1 MDENGVIF
9 SWDAVLALIPLFV
22 VIMAIFNVNYSAL
35 EDQNQDIR
43 LSHMAEDSMNAM
55 ARYRQKNGLNLLETI
70 SNTLLEHNNDGT
82 GIIEAGKIAA
92 PFLDKTLQ
100 GVNYRLTEENQINK
114 TITASADFKG
124 AENVEVSSR
133 SYGGYIFKLW
143 VWE

>member
-1 MDENGVIF
+1 MDEKGFIF
-9 SWDAVLALIPLFV
+9 SWDAILALIPVFV
-22 VIMAIFNVNYSAL
+22 VITAIFNVNYSTL
-35 EDQNQDIR
+35 EDPNQDIR

-55 ARYRQKNGLNLLETI
+55 ASYRQNNGLSLLETI
-70 SNTLLEHNNDGT
+70 SNTLLEHGNDGT
-82 GIIEAGKIAA
+82 GIKEAGKIAG
-92 PFLDKTLQ
+92 PFLNKTLP

-133 SYGGYIFKLW
+133 SYGCYIFKLW

>member
-1 MDENGVIF
+1 MDEKGFIF
-9 SWDAVLALIPLFV
+9 SWDAVLALIPVFV
-22 VIMAIFNVNYSAL
+22 VITAIFNVNYSSL
-35 EDQNQDIR
+35 EDPNQDIR
-43 LSHMAEDSMNAM
+43 LSHMAGDSMNAM
-55 ARYRQKNGLNLLETI
+55 ASYRQKNGLSLLETI
-70 SNTLLEHNNDGT
+70 SNILLEHNNDGA
-82 GIIEAGKIAA
+82 GIKEAEKIAT

>member
-1 MDENGVIF
+1 MDEKGFIF
-9 SWDAVLALIPLFV
+9 SWDAVLALIPVFM
-22 VIMAIFNVNYSAL
+22 VITAIFNVNYSSL
-35 EDQNQDIR
+35 EDPNQDIR
-43 LSHMAEDSMNAM
+43 LSHIAGDSMNAM
-55 ARYRQKNGLNLLETI
+55 ASYRQNNGLSLLENI
-70 SNTLLEHNNDGT
+70 SKVLSEHQNDGT
-82 GIIEAGKIAA
+82 GIKEAEKIAG
-92 PFLDKTLQ
+92 PFLDKTIK